1 MTLVSRISLCILI
14 AMAAIPAV
22 AQTTRHRAV
31 SPTSGTGSGQTRVL
45 FTVKDASNG
54 VAVAGAT
61 ISYAGQS
68 QITNGNGQAALT
80 LPIGAP
86 AAVSVTHPAFNVF
99 TQTITAAAN
108 GTYDLNLTGKPSVT
122 IKTKT
127 GETHVVDIG
136 TAQFA
141 FAATLSNPVRSD
153 TGNFCKDDGTDFT
166 PAKTDFARILGPA
179 VLETASQCCQFGKV
193 ASANVEMKSGAHLKV
208 YFKDTC
214 DGSEADFVGR
224 EKATGQYQYFRFAD
238 IAEIDFP

>member
-14 AMAAIPAV
+14 ALAAIPAV
-22 AQTTRHRAV
+22 AQSTRRRAV
-31 SPTSGTGSGQTRVL
+31 SSANGTGQTTKTL

-54 VAVAGAT
+54 VAVSGAT
-61 ISYAGQS
+61 VSYGAQS
-68 QITNGNGQAALT
+68 QITNGSGQAALM

-86 AAVSVTHPAFNVF
+86 ATVSVVHAAFNPF
-99 TQTITAAAN
+99 SQAITAAAN

-141 FAATLSNPVRSD
+141 YAAVLSNPVRSD
-153 TGNFCKDDGTDFT
+153 TGNFCKEDGTTFT
-166 PAKTDFARILGPA
+166 PAKTDFARIIGPA

-193 ASANVEMKSGAHLKV
+193 ASANAEMKSGATMKV

-224 EKATGQYQYFRFAD
+224 EKATGQYTYFRFTD

>member
-14 AMAAIPAV
+14 AIAAIPAV
-22 AQTTRHRAV
+22 AQTARRRAV
-31 SPTSGTGSGQTRVL
+31 SPASGTGQTTKVL

-61 ISYAGQS
+61 VSYGSQS

-80 LPIGAP
+80 LPVGA
-86 AAVSVTHPAFNVF
+86 AATVSVAHAAFNSF
-99 TQTITAAAN
+99 SQAITAAVN
-108 GTYDLNLTGKPSVT
+108 GTYDLNLTEKPSVT

-141 FAATLSNPVRSD
+141 YAAVLSNPVRSD
-153 TGNFCKDDGTDFT
+153 TGNFCKEDGTDFT

-193 ASANVEMKSGAHLKV
+193 ASANVEMKSGAAMKV
-208 YFKDTC
+208 FFKGTC

-224 EKATGQYQYFRFAD
+224 EKATGQYTYFRFAD